1 MKKVI
6 VIDNN
11 GEEVKVDLKN
21 FVHHINVYHKT
32 GISVHDESGHYFTVD
47 DNFRRKLK
55 EIVTEK
61 INKMKHFSLQ
71 YIWKFDKNA

>member
-1 MKKVI
+1 MKKVV

-11 GEEVKVDLKN
+11 GEEVKVDLIKI
-21 FVHHINVYHKT
+21 VHHINLYHKT
-32 GISVHDESGHYFTVD
+32 GKSIHDASGHYFTVD

-61 INKMKHFSLQ
+61 SQ
-71 YIWKFDKNA
+71 

>member
-6 VIDNN
+6 VIGNN
-11 GEEVKVDLKN
+11 GEEVKVDLKI
-21 FVHHINVYHKT
+21 FVHHINLYHKT
-32 GISVHDESGHYFTVD
+32 GISIHDESGHYFTVD

-61 INKMKHFSLQ
+61 SQ
-71 YIWKFDKNA
+71 

>member
-1 MKKVI
+1 MKKVV

-11 GEEVKVDLKN
+11 GEEVKVDLIKI
-21 FVHHINVYHKT
+21 VHHINLYHKT
-32 GISVHDESGHYFTVD
+32 GKSIHDESGHYFTVD

-61 INKMKHFSLQ
+61 SQ
-71 YIWKFDKNA
+71 

>member
-1 MKKVI
+1 MSLVKMKKIV

-11 GEEVKVDLKN
+11 GDEVKVDLKK
-21 FVHHINVYHKT
+21 FVDHINLYHKT
-32 GISVHDESGHYFTVD
+32 GTSIHDESGHYFTVD

-61 INKMKHFSLQ
+61 S
-71 YIWKFDKNA
+71 

>member
-11 GEEVKVDLKN
+11 GKEVKVDLKK
-21 FVHHINVYHKT
+21 FVHHINLYHKI
-32 GISVHDESGHYFTVD
+32 GISIHDESGHYFTVD
-47 DNFRRKLK
+47 DNFRRKLI

-61 INKMKHFSLQ
+61 SQ
-71 YIWKFDKNA
+71 

>member
-21 FVHHINVYHKT
+21 FVHHINLYHKT
-32 GISVHDESGHYFTVD
+32 GISVHDESGHYFTID
-47 DNFRRKLK
+47 DDFRRKLK
-55 EIVTEK
+55 EIMTEK
-61 INKMKHFSLQ
+61 SQ
-71 YIWKFDKNA
+71 

>member
-1 MKKVI
+1 MPLVQMKKVI

-11 GEEVKVDLKN
+11 GEEIKVDLKK
-21 FVHHINVYHKT
+21 FVHHINLYHKT

-55 EIVTEK
+55 EIMTEK
-61 INKMKHFSLQ
+61 SQ
-71 YIWKFDKNA
+71 